1 GWHTVRLRPARL
13 SSALGSGLGVMG
25 KVARDVVL
33 LAQTEVAEAA
43 EGAGDGRGGSS
54 TMPHKHNPVGA
65 VAVIACAQRAPG
77 LVATMLGSM
86 LQEHERAAGAWQAEW
101 EPLLELL
108 RLTGSAASALRELL
122 EGLDVD
128 PERMRADLDATGE
141 LVMSESVAAALSES
155 IGRPA
160 AQELVTKAA
169 AASAQQGRSFR
180 QVLADLPE
188 VSDALGADGLDA
200 ALDPRRYLGVT
211 DALIGRALA
220 EHARVREPA

>member
-1 GWHTVRLRPARL
+1 
-13 SSALGSGLGVMG
+13 MG

-43 EGAGDGRGGSS
+43 ESAGDGRGGSS
-54 TMPHKHNPVGA
+54 TMPHKRNPVGA

-77 LVATMLGSM
+77 LVATIMASM
-86 LQEHERAAGAWQAEW
+86 VQEHERAAGAWQAEW

-108 RLTGSAASALRELL
+108 RLAGSAATTLRELL

-128 PERMRADLDATGE
+128 AERMRHDLDATGE

-160 AQELVTKAA
+160 AQDLVAEAA
-169 AASAQQGRSFR
+169 AVSAREGRAFR
-180 QVLADLPE
+180 RSSLTCPT
-188 VSDALGADGLDA
+188 VSEALGADGLDA
-200 ALDPRRYLGVT
+200 ALDPAAVPRR
-211 DALIGRALA
+211 DR
-220 EHARVREPA
+220 